1 MIVEIKEERALEL
14 IEKISKF
21 IVERKMA
28 SPAILAI
35 ESLRP
40 LNFIAS
46 QLMYFLSPFAE
57 IIFNPKEY
65 QEFAALIENDDY
77 IKILLKRLDELDD
90 EMYAEERKHKKL
102 LRKRRRNKSKQ
113 FIRNLFKF
121 KKKGENKRNV

>member
-1 MIVEIKEERALEL
+1 MIVEIKEERVLEL
-14 IEKISKF
+14 IERISKY

-46 QLMYFLSPFAE
+46 QVMYFFSPFAE

-65 QEFAALIENDDY
+65 QEFAVLIENERY

-90 EMYAEERKHKKL
+90 EMYGEERKHKKL
-102 LRKRRRNKSKQ
+102 LRKRRRNKIRHY
-113 FIRNLFKF
+113 FRNLLKI
-121 KKKGENKRNV
+121 KEKGKSK